1 MTVPAIAST
10 SSGLPHGIRTNEEME
25 AEAMSYCYG
34 NSRFLDK
41 RPQPLGERKAVGQA
55 ERPVVCVEDGAYYP
69 NARTADHQNGGPVST
84 DGKNVIKCCTGKS
97 SRARGKRWR
106 WASADEIRFYSGE
119 SDSEGVGEDGGGH
132 ENAV

>member
-1 MTVPAIAST
+1 
-10 SSGLPHGIRTNEEME
+10 
-25 AEAMSYCYG
+25 MSYCYG